1 MKYKPRQL
9 ALIIFVSIVLIC
21 IPIIGSHEFRSGDS
35 IWESVFFK
43 RKFTATIFVV
53 LFFYLNY
60 FYLIPKFYFT
70 KKYWLYYTIVIACFI
85 LVVKIPDIII
95 PDHLIR
101 PEDLNFKRR
110 GGKFNPRKSDST
122 FVRLFFDPNFYQFII
137 SFCISILLRLNM
149 QMSAMN
155 DEKLKSEVSY
165 LKAQINPHF
174 LFNTLN
180 SLYALS
186 LEKSDEAP
194 DAILKLSSIM
204 RYVVTESSN
213 EYVPLK
219 NEMKYLEDYIDLQ
232 KLRMVDSTNFSFE
245 CIGNLQNHKIA
256 PLILIPFI
264 ENAFKYGLNPEKNSF
279 ISINIIVENGIL
291 NLDVRNSKTVK
302 NIHEKQK
309 TETGLENTVQRLK
322 YNYPDKFDLKINETQ
337 TEYQL
342 ILKITL
348 L

>member
-1 MKYKPRQL
+1 MTYKPRQL

-21 IPIIGSHEFRSGDS
+21 IPIIGSHDFKTG
-35 IWESVFFK
+35 ESVFDSIFFQ
-43 RKFTATIFVV
+43 RRFTATILVV
-53 LFFYLNY
+53 IFFYLNY

-70 KKYWLYYTIVIACFI
+70 KRYYVYYTIILLFFI
-85 LVVKIPDIII
+85 LVIKAPEILIEDNG
-95 PDHLIR
+95 IR
-101 PEDLNFKRR
+101 PENFPNKRK
-110 GGKFNPRKSDST
+110 GFKHNKNSDFQFIRILMDRNT
-122 FVRLFFDPNFYQFII
+122 YQFFI
-137 SFCISILLRLNM
+137 SFFISILLRLNI
-149 QMSAMN
+149 QMSAIN

-213 EYVPLK
+213 DFVSLNK
-219 NEMKYLEDYIDLQ
+219 EMNYIEDYIDLQ
-232 KLRMVDSTNFSFE
+232 KLRMVDSTNFDFE
-245 CIGNLQNHKIA
+245 KIGNFNTNKIA

-279 ISINIIVENGIL
+279 IAIQIIINDGYL
-291 NLDVRNSKTVK
+291 NLNVSNSKTVK
-302 NIHEKQK
+302 NVHEKQK
-309 TETGLENTVQRLK
+309 TETGLENTLLRLNYIYPEK
-322 YNYPDKFDLKINETQ
+322 HTIDIKETEEIYNLNLKINLQ
-337 TEYQL
+337 
-342 ILKITL
+342 
-348 L
+348 